1 LVRKT
6 ETIKEQLGSLS
17 QVLESRITDALKSG
31 IRRDS
36 AARIEREIESAD
48 MEKDRKRA
56 VEEELEEVRERKEAL
71 IRQIEQLRKQLDHSN
86 RWIGF
91 TDEHFREAISCSLE
105 IMGANP
111 LKEMAA
117 VTDTPRHFSFPA
129 LDQREGADATWAD
142 TMDTLRVPR
151 RRDQKPWEWRK
162 DSPVRPV
169 VFKDPGTLGEEFVH
183 LHLEHRVVQR
193 LLGRFIAQGFIHH
206 DLSRACLAQSD
217 DAIPRVVLLG
227 RLCLYGPGA
236 ARLHEEIVPV
246 TSRWVDPTTRK
257 GALTP
262 YSREAESKTL
272 DLLEKSLLPN
282 FGRKISD
289 VITSRLQTSA
299 PRDLRELLPE
309 LEKRGAILGTEAE
322 EQLLKRGMKESAA
335 MVSIL
340 EEQKKRIYETFKKF
354 EDPQLSLGFDIEEVR
369 QLDSNRRHWEKRLLA
384 IDRELSTE
392 PERIRDLYSIR
403 ARRIEPIGLVYLW
416 PVTG

>member
-91 TDEHFREAISCSLE
+91 TDDHFREAISCSLE

-257 GALTP
+257 GPLTP

-282 FGRKISD
+282 TGRKISD

-309 LEKRGAILGTEAE
+309 LEKRGSILGTEAE
-322 EQLLKRGMKESAA
+322 ERLLKRGQKESAA

-340 EEQKKRIYETFKKF
+340 EEQKKRISETFRKF
-354 EDPQLSLGFDIEEVR
+354 EDPQLSFDFDIEEVR